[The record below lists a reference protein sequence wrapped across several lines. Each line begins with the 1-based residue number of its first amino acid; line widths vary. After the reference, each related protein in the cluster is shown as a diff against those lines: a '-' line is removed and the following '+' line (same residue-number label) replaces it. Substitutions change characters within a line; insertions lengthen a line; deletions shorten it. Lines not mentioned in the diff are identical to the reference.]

1 MTASP
6 NKGFNLQATGS
17 NSGTWGTTLND
28 EVITY
33 LDDNLGGRT
42 AKDLT
47 GLTGGAAT
55 FSLTAAESRSVI
67 LYLSGV
73 LSANI
78 TITTA
83 CVGFFWVENN
93 TTGSFTVTIK
103 NSVAASGSGTF
114 ASTTAVIP
122 QKSRVGCMSDNTQG
136 CRIAGQN
143 GFASATSL
151 TFTQASAPI
160 GWTVNSSLNNY
171 ALRIAS
177 SGGGTTGGGSEG
189 FTTAFVNKIMAR
201 ANMPNINLTDTT
213 SSTSGGTPRTGVKY
227 NFITF
232 NSGSYPALF
241 LTTSGLGTN
250 IDIVADPLSG
260 HTHGVSIALNGGV
273 TQTAMIDVQYVNAQ
287 IYNKD

>member
-83 CVGFFWVENN
+83 CIGFFWVENN
-93 TTGSFTVTIK
+93 TTGAFTVTIK

-122 QKSRVGCMSDNTQG
+122 QKSRVGCISDNTQG
-136 CRIAGQN
+136 VRIAGQN
-143 GFASATSL
+143 GFASQTSL
-151 TFTQASAPI
+151 VFTQASAPI

-177 SGGGTTGGGSEG
+177 SGGGTTGGGAEG

-201 ANMPNINLTDTT
+201 ANLPNINLTDTT

-227 NFITF
+227 NFITWS
-232 NSGSYPALF
+232 SGSYPAIF
-241 LTTSGLGTN
+241 LTSSGLGTN
-250 IDIVADPLSG
+250 IDIVADPLAG
-260 HTHGVSIALNGGV
+260 HTHAVSIALNGGV